1 MKLEELY
8 KRKLQPYFPAEQGQV
23 LEKVLEHAH
32 FLYDSLYRYSGES
45 YYLRALRLTTE
56 KILKLNPDQAT
67 IIASILISAC
77 YSPRCDLEKIERLF
91 GEEVRGLVESLG
103 KINSIK
109 SRYSASD
116 TKVISKM
123 FITLAYDFR
132 VILIRLADRIE
143 NMETL
148 EFKSLEKQKANAR
161 EILDVYVPIASRLG
175 LYDMCLTLEDL
186 AFKYIYPQEYQN
198 LKKDLDE
205 YMSQSEQDMERVK
218 KEIEVLLKQNG
229 LKARVSAR
237 IKNIYSIYKKLKRKT
252 ATLSDVYDIYAMRII
267 LPSYGEQVDNSEDI
281 EKLYA
286 VLSLLNS
293 KYQTLPDRFKDY
305 VAHPKKN
312 GYQSL
317 HTAVIGLDAVDAE
330 KPTEIQIRTEL
341 MHRFAENGFAAHWAY
356 KESSEMQ
363 NEEKLLRALEDLRNN
378 LVGSDIRTIPLK
390 MNLYED
396 KVFALTPD
404 NLVVDLPKEATPL
417 DFAYAIHTEVGHAC
431 YLAKVNGSVVPLDY
445 HLKSGDIVEIVRSP
459 KPAPKLS
466 WLGFVK
472 TKLAR
477 NRIKNYF
484 RSLNHETLLDQGRDS
499 LDELLEKANLP
510 ALDDQYSF
518 LKTYKGRSTNL
529 KDREIILESIGAGR
543 FTAMTAF
550 KNAYGKSF
558 DVVMSGAKV
567 AQQMRS
573 PLPMRGVKKIT
584 SNSTK
589 LVIGGETNMPYR
601 LSSCC
606 KPKLTDELVAYITKA
621 KGVSVHKVGCRFLK
635 NTDASR
641 LLEAKLESGE
651 GKSKLNKYHVS
662 MLLEMNDQKDCL
674 KNVVG
679 FLEDKSVT
687 VLDFALVKRDGDLI
701 TRKMVVDIYDEKHLQ
716 ELMKSLGMI
725 SGVRKISRD

>member
-8 KRKLQPYFPAEQGQV
+8 KKKLQPYFPAEHGQV
-23 LEKVLEHAH
+23 LDKVLEHAH

-77 YSPRCDLEKIERLF
+77 YSPRCDLDKIEKLF

-123 FITLAYDFR
+123 FMTLAYDFR

-148 EFKSLEKQKANAR
+148 EFKSIEKQKANAR

-186 AFKYIYPQEYQN
+186 AFKYVYPQEYQD
-198 LKKDLDE
+198 LKHDLDE
-205 YMSQSEQDMERVK
+205 YMSKSERSMERIQ
-218 KEIEVLLKQNG
+218 KEIEILLKQNG
-229 LKARVSAR
+229 FKARVSCR

-267 LPSYGEQVDNSEDI
+267 LPSRGEEIDNSEDI

-286 VLSLLNS
+286 VLSLLNA
-293 KYQTLPDRFKDY
+293 KYQTLNDRFKDY
-305 VAHPKKN
+305 VSHPKKN

-404 NLVVDLPKEATPL
+404 NLVVDLPVGATPV

-431 YLAKVNGSVVPLDY
+431 YLAKVNGAVVPLDY
-445 HLKSGDIVEIVRSP
+445 NLKSGDIVEIVRSP
-459 KPAPKLS
+459 KPVPKLS

-484 RSLNHETLLDQGRDS
+484 RSLNHQTLLDQGRMA
-499 LDELLEKANLP
+499 LDEVLERAKLEP
-510 ALDDQYSF
+510 LDDQYSF
-518 LKTYKGRSTNL
+518 LKNYKGRNTTF
-529 KDREIILESIGAGR
+529 KDREVILESIGAGR

-550 KNAYGKSF
+550 RNAYGKSLEL
-558 DVVMSGAKV
+558 VLAGTRLPR
-567 AQQMRS
+567 QRS
-573 PLPMRGVKKIT
+573 ALPIRNVKKL
-584 SNSTK
+584 SAVSAK
-589 LVIGGETNMPYR
+589 LVIGGEKNMPYR

-606 KPKLTDELVAYITKA
+606 KPKLTEQLVAYITKA
-621 KGVSVHKVGCRFLK
+621 KGVSVHKVGCRFLR
-635 NTDASR
+635 NADASR
-641 LLEAKLESGE
+641 LLEARLENGD
-651 GKSKLNKYHVS
+651 GKSTLNKYHVS
-662 MLLEMNDQKDCL
+662 MLLEMKDQKDCL
-674 KNVVG
+674 KDVVG
-679 FLEDKSVT
+679 YLEEKQVT
-687 VLDFALVKRDGDLI
+687 VLDFGLVKREGDLI

-725 SGVRKISRD
+725 SGVQKIMVD

>member
-8 KRKLQPYFPAEQGQV
+8 KKKLRPYFPAEQGQV
-23 LEKVLEHAH
+23 LDKVLEHAY

-77 YSPRCDLEKIERLF
+77 YSPRCDLDKIEKLF

-123 FITLAYDFR
+123 FMTLAYDFR

-148 EFKSLEKQKANAR
+148 EFKSIEKQKANAR

-175 LYDMCLTLEDL
+175 LYEMCLTLEDL
-186 AFKYIYPQEYQN
+186 AFKYVYPQEYQD
-198 LKKDLDE
+198 LKHDLDE
-205 YMSQSEQDMERVK
+205 YMSKTERSMERVQE
-218 KEIEVLLKQNG
+218 EIELLLKQNG
-229 LKARVSAR
+229 FKARVSCR

-267 LPSYGEQVDNSEDI
+267 LPSKGGEVDDSKDI

-293 KYQTLPDRFKDY
+293 TYQTLNDRFKDY
-305 VAHPKKN
+305 VSHPKKN

-363 NEEKLLRALEDLRNN
+363 NEEKLLKALEDLRNN

-396 KVFALTPD
+396 VVFALTPD
-404 NLVVDLPKEATPL
+404 NLVVDLPVGATPV

-431 YLAKVNGSVVPLDY
+431 YLAKVNGAVAPLDH
-445 HLKSGDIVEIVRSP
+445 HLKSGDIVEIVRSS

-484 RSLNHETLLDQGRDS
+484 RSLNHQTLLDQGRLA
-499 LDELLEKANLP
+499 LDEILERASLEV
-510 ALDDQYSF
+510 LDDQFSF
-518 LKTYKGRSTNL
+518 LKTYKGRNTSL
-529 KDREIILESIGAGR
+529 RDREIILESIGAGR

-550 KNAYGKSF
+550 KNAYGKSLEL
-558 DVVMSGAKV
+558 VLAGTRLPRR
-567 AQQMRS
+567 RS
-573 PLPMRGVKKIT
+573 PLPTRNAKKL
-584 SNSTK
+584 SAVSTK
-589 LVIGGETNMPYR
+589 LVIGGEKNMPYR

-606 KPKLTDELVAYITKA
+606 KPKLTEKLVAYITKA

-635 NTDASR
+635 NAEPSR
-641 LLEAKLESGE
+641 LLEAKLESAD
-651 GKSKLNKYHVS
+651 GKSSLNKYHVS
-662 MLLEMNDQKDCL
+662 MLLEMKDQKNCL
-674 KNVVG
+674 KDVVG
-679 FLEDKSVT
+679 YLEEKEVT
-687 VLDFALVKRDGDLI
+687 VLDFGLIKREGDLI

-716 ELMKSLGMI
+716 ELMKNLGMI
-725 SGVRKISRD
+725 SGVQKIMVD